1 MHILLMKLKKH
12 IKLIRKVDDI
22 LDKQFKSGFVTI
34 IGRPN
39 VGKSTLLNRFAGE
52 KIAIISDKPQTTRNK
67 IRCVLTGEDY
77 QIIFIDT
84 PGMHKPKN
92 KLGEFM
98 VNTAK
103 ETFTEVDVVLFV
115 VEPDAVVGVGDRF
128 IIEQLI
134 QTKTPVILIINK
146 IDEVKHEDVLKT
158 IDIYKDLLNFKAIL
172 PISALK
178 KDGLD
183 EIISEV
189 TKILPLGPKYYP
201 DDELTDQPE
210 KQIVAE
216 IIREKILYLTH
227 DEVPHGVAVEVT
239 SMKPRK
245 GKDMIDIQ
253 ATIYC
258 EKDTHKGIIIG
269 KKGSMLKKIGEKS
282 RMDIEKF
289 LGVQVY
295 LEIWLKVKEDWRN
308 SENILKNLGYK

>member
-1 MHILLMKLKKH
+1 M
-12 IKLIRKVDDI
+12 RKVDVI

-52 KIAIISDKPQTTRNK
+52 KIAIISDKPQTTRNR
-67 IRCVLTGEDY
+67 IQCILTGEAY

-115 VEPDAVVGVGDRF
+115 VEPGSEVGSGDRY
-128 IIEQLI
+128 IIDQLI
-134 QTKTPVILIINK
+134 QTKTPIILVINK
-146 IDEVKHEDVLKT
+146 IDEVKHQDVLKT
-158 IDIYKDLLNFKAIL
+158 IEAYKDMCSYKAII
-172 PISALK
+172 PVSALK
-178 KDGLD
+178 NDGLD
-183 EIISEV
+183 KIILEV
-189 TKILPLGPKYYP
+189 TKLLPEGPKYYP

-216 IIREKILYLTH
+216 IVREKILHLTH
-227 DEVPHGVAVEVT
+227 DEVPHGTAVEVT
-239 SMKPRK
+239 SMKKRK
-245 GKDMIDIQ
+245 GKDIIDIQ

-258 EKDTHKGIIIG
+258 EKETHKGIIIG
-269 KKGSMLKKIGEKS
+269 KKGSMLKKIGEHS
-282 RMDIEKF
+282 RIDIERF
-289 LGVQVY
+289 LGAQVY
-295 LEIWLKVKEDWRN
+295 LELWIKIKEDWRN
-308 SENILKNLGYK
+308 SENILKNLGYQ